1 LWLSV
6 IDIVKYAPKAQPGR
20 NQADARNYACPLN
33 EAAPCEHKIISHTC
47 IVSRHRRI
55 LVRVP
60 TAAIAAQVM
69 MLARVELEGAP
80 PA

>member
-1 LWLSV
+1 V
-6 IDIVKYAPKAQPGR
+6 AFGYRHHQVRAEGENRVTKT
-20 NQADARNYACPLN
+20 DARNYACPSN
-33 EAAPCEHKIISHTC
+33 EAAPSEHKIISHTC